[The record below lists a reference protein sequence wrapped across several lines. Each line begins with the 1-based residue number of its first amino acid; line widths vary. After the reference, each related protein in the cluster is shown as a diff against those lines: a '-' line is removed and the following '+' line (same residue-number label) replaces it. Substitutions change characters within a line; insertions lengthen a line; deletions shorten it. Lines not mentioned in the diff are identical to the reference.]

1 MSVPSSLGALY
12 GQCVDRAGQVRLLQ
26 LIQKGANFM
35 PTYVAMKLADA
46 LWIYAQ
52 TAPVF
57 SGSTAHIHVHLRQID
72 MHFH

>member
-1 MSVPSSLGALY
+1 
-12 GQCVDRAGQVRLLQ
+12 
-26 LIQKGANFM
+26 M

-57 SGSTAHIHVHLRQID
+57 SGSTAHIHVHLDKLICTCIERFQVSGKKNKKTET
-72 MHFH
+72 

>member
-1 MSVPSSLGALY
+1 
-12 GQCVDRAGQVRLLQ
+12 
-26 LIQKGANFM
+26 M

>member
-1 MSVPSSLGALY
+1 
-12 GQCVDRAGQVRLLQ
+12 VRLLQ
-26 LIQKGANFM
+26 LIQKDANFM

-57 SGSTAHIHVHLRQID
+57 SGSTAHIRVHLDKLICTCIEW
-72 MHFH
+72 